1 MRHPIAFASR
11 IADWEDLG
19 IQGPEAFEN
28 FVVRNLILRTVAT
41 EDLEHILP
49 PFSEV
54 RRIAST
60 ISLKEAEDAGA
71 TQGELLQLY
80 VEDNSRLR
88 AELEE
93 EKATHEGLWREAESE
108 LNEAWRRLEESRSET
123 YRLNQR
129 VRVIES
135 QFRARGDAN
144 PSTPTPADL
153 NSLKDWAAESPA
165 GSVIITNRALRG
177 AKESAYEEPGLVY
190 QSLLLLRDYYVPM
203 RREGGDELTR
213 QYEEGLRRLGL
224 EDSGSI
230 TRTRSGEQGDE
241 YFILHNGRRRELDRH
256 LKKGNAREPRHCFR
270 LYHFWDEEAEQLVV
284 GWLTSHLE
292 TRAS

>member
-1 MRHPIAFASR
+1 MTSNDSLRHTRGDSPP
-11 IADWEDLG
+11 DD
-19 IQGPEAFEN
+19 QGPGGVSPQRF
-28 FVVRNLILRTVAT
+28 
-41 EDLEHILP
+41 
-49 PFSEV
+49 
-54 RRIAST
+54 
-60 ISLKEAEDAGA
+60 
-71 TQGELLQLY
+71 LQLY
-80 VEDNSRLR
+80 EEDNSRLR

-108 LNEAWRRLEESRSET
+108 LNEARRRLEELRSET

-129 VRVIES
+129 VRVIELHL
-135 QFRARGDAN
+135 RARGDTN
-144 PSTPTPADL
+144 TSTAIPADL
-153 NSLKDWAAESPA
+153 NSLKDWAAENFA
-165 GSVIITNRALRG
+165 GSVIIGNRALRG
-177 AKESAYEEPGLVY
+177 AKELAYEEPGLVY

-203 RREGGDELTR
+203 RRAGGDEFAR

-230 TRTRSGEQGDE
+230 TRTRLGEQGDE

-270 LYHFWDEEAEQLVV
+270 LYYFWDEEAEQLVV

-292 TRAS
+292 TRAT